1 MRWSPSHR
9 RKTRQR
15 RRGTEGPAT
24 PGRAATTSASR
35 SSRYAR
41 DLEGV
46 TAALPLA
53 PRPSAVAPAS
63 LPLEPP
69 VPRAV
74 PPGAVPSAAFVALP
88 WPRARS
94 LAWLGTVAPGTADE
108 DPKPFSE
115 RIGEAVPPAPPG

>member
-24 PGRAATTSASR
+24 PGRAATTGASR

-53 PRPSAVAPAS
+53 RRPSAVAPAS

-69 VPRAV
+69 VPPAAV
-74 PPGAVPSAAFVALP
+74 PPAAFVALP

-94 LAWLGTVAPGTADE
+94 LAGPGRGGRGTGEGDR
-108 DPKPFSE
+108 KPFPE
-115 RIGEAVPPAPPG
+115 GIGETAPPAPPAAP